1 MPEDGKT
8 AALLASLEAMGA
20 PRCPGCGREL
30 CGHALVM
37 STAIG
42 HKDEPRCA
50 SCLADSVGRDRESFV
65 ADVFEY
71 IRRQAC
77 YREGWRWASRR
88 EGFAEDAQPRCIRE
102 DAVQHDEAWDA
113 GDLGCGDLVLEL
125 RLRLQGMAPG
135 EVLRLR
141 ATDPGAPQDLP
152 AWCGLTGHALLE
164 ARHPL
169 YWIRRRTE
177 D

>member
-1 MPEDGKT
+1 LSEDGRT
-8 AALLASLEAMGA
+8 AALLATLEAAGE
-20 PRCPGCGREL
+20 PRCAGCGGPV
-30 CGHALVM
+30 CGHELVM
-37 STAIG
+37 STAVG

-50 SCLADSVGRDRESFV
+50 SCLAASVGRDRASFV
-65 ADVFEY
+65 GDVFEY

-88 EGFAEDAQPRCIRE
+88 EGIGEDARPACVFEESMR
-102 DAVQHDEAWDA
+102 HDEAWDA

-125 RLRLQGMAPG
+125 RLRLQAMAAG
-135 EVLRLR
+135 HVLRLR

-152 AWCGLTGHALLE
+152 AWCGLTGHKLLE

-169 YWIRRRTE
+169 YWIRRKSE